1 MALFVYW
8 CDVILQKVI
17 EDVEKIL
24 DDADGITS
32 VHGRYYLL
40 ASQFYRLQGKHADY
54 YHTALRL
61 VGWLFL
67 FS

>member
-1 MALFVYW
+1 
-8 CDVILQKVI
+8 VI

-40 ASQFYRLQGKHADY
+40 ASHFYRLQGKHADY
-54 YHTALRL
+54 YRTALRFVVTQVYFVKVWNL
-61 VGWLFL
+61 IYVEKK
-67 FS
+67 

>member
-1 MALFVYW
+1 
-8 CDVILQKVI
+8 VI

-54 YHTALRL
+54 YRTALRL
-61 VGWLFL
+61 VISPGWFVQM
-67 FS
+67 

>member
-1 MALFVYW
+1 
-8 CDVILQKVI
+8 VI

-61 VGWLFL
+61 VVPFYFL
-67 FS
+67 VGY

>member
-1 MALFVYW
+1 
-8 CDVILQKVI
+8 LQTVI

-54 YHTALRL
+54 YRTALRL
-61 VGWLFL
+61 VISPGWFVQM
-67 FS
+67 